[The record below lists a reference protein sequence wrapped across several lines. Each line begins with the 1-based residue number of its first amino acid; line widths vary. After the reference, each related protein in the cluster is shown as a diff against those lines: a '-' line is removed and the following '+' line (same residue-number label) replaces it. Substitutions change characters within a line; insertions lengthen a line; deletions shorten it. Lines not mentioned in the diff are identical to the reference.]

1 MGFRYRKRIKILP
14 FVYLNLSA
22 RGASLSFGRRGAHY
36 TVSST
41 GKRTASVGL
50 PGSGMSYTKTSKA
63 SSRGAWLFWIVA
75 ALAAAAILGWIWW
88 QSRQPP
94 AAG

>member
-14 FVYLNLSA
+14 YVYLNLSA

-50 PGSGMSYTKTSKA
+50 PGTGMSYTKTSKA
-63 SSRGAWLFWIVA
+63 SSLGAWLFWIAA
-75 ALAAAAILGWIWW
+75 ALAVVAILGWIWW
-88 QSRQPP
+88 QSRQTP
-94 AAG
+94 AG

>member
-1 MGFRYRKRIKILP
+1 MGFRYRKRIQILP
-14 FVYLNLSA
+14 FVYLNISA
-22 RGASLSFGRRGAHY
+22 RGVSLSFGRRGAHY

-50 PGSGMSYTKTSKA
+50 PGTGMSYTKTSRA
-63 SSRGAWLFWIVA
+63 SSGGTWLFWIVA

-94 AAG
+94 VG

>member
-1 MGFRYRKRIKILP
+1 MGFRYRKRIQILP

-22 RGASLSFGRRGAHY
+22 RGVSLSFGRRGAHD
-36 TVSST
+36 TVSSS

-50 PGSGMSYTKTSKA
+50 PGTGMSYTRASKA
-63 SSRGAWLFWIVA
+63 SSAGTWIFWGVA
-75 ALAAAAILGWIWW
+75 ALVALAILAWIWW
-88 QSRQPP
+88 QSQQPP

>member
-14 FVYLNLSA
+14 YVSLNLSA
-22 RGASLSFGRRGAHY
+22 RGASLSFGRRRAHY

-50 PGSGMSYTKTSKA
+50 PGTGMSYTKTSTA

>member
-1 MGFRYRKRIKILP
+1 MGFRYRKRIQILP

-22 RGASLSFGRRGAHY
+22 RGASLSFGRRGVHY

-50 PGSGMSYTKTSKA
+50 PGTGMSYTRTSKA
-63 SSRGAWLFWIVA
+63 SSRGAWAFWIVA
-75 ALAAAAILGWIWW
+75 ALAALAILAWIWW
-88 QSRQPP
+88 QARQPP

>member
-1 MGFRYRKRIKILP
+1 MGFRYRKRIQILP

-41 GKRTASVGL
+41 GRPTLAVRL
-50 PGSGMSYTKTSKA
+50 PVEET
-63 SSRGAWLFWIVA
+63 V
-75 ALAAAAILGWIWW
+75 
-88 QSRQPP
+88 
-94 AAG
+94 